1 MFLGSFIDVATVKP
15 AVEVADIF
23 RLHFDD
29 YLKLYH
35 CTPEEFAAVQ
45 AIIQCRTA
53 ALGGHIRTCDGC
65 GKFQIGYNS
74 CNNRNCPKCGAFEKA
89 QWLTKQAARL
99 LPVPHFHGVFTLDH
113 LVNPLAAVNPE
124 AIYDLLFQTANRVLK
139 QFATKYLGGQI
150 GMTAVLHTWGQTM
163 QHHIHLHCM
172 ITGGAL
178 VETES
183 GYEWRASRPGFLV
196 PVVELSAAF
205 RDAFC
210 KGLLR
215 LHKQG
220 ELRLVGECAEV
231 DVEQLVAQMQAKKWE
246 VYLGAPPE
254 QAKVEDLLGY
264 FSRYI
269 HRTAISN
276 RRIVKLEAGQVTF
289 AYYDNKER
297 DAEGQGKPKVMTLP
311 AVEFIRRFLQHVLPF
326 QYKRVRHFGL
336 YASCNKLW
344 RQAVRL
350 LVGQRFEQPE
360 VPKLQLGEWLQS
372 LGIADAFRCPF
383 CGEGTMRLGREFAP
397 IRGFALWLLTLLGLP
412 VFGQEAAT

>member
-1 MFLGSFIDVATVKP
+1 
-15 AVEVADIF
+15 
-23 RLHFDD
+23 
-29 YLKLYH
+29 
-35 CTPEEFAAVQ
+35 
-45 AIIQCRTA
+45 
-53 ALGGHIRTCDGC
+53 
-65 GKFQIGYNS
+65 
-74 CNNRNCPKCGAFEKA
+74 
-89 QWLTKQAARL
+89 
-99 LPVPHFHGVFTLDH
+99 
-113 LVNPLAAVNPE
+113 
-124 AIYDLLFQTANRVLK
+124 
-139 QFATKYLGGQI
+139 
-150 GMTAVLHTWGQTM
+150 M
-163 QHHIHLHCM
+163 QHHTHLHCM

-178 VETES
+178 VETAD
-183 GYEWRASRPGFLV
+183 GYEWRASALGFLL

-205 RDAFC
+205 RAQRAPAFC
-210 KGLLR
+210 KGLR
-215 LHKQG
+215 KLHKQG
-220 ELRLVGECAEV
+220 ELRLVGECAGV
-231 DVEQLVAQMQAKKWE
+231 DVEQLVDAMQAKKWE

-254 QAKVEDLLGY
+254 KAKVEDLLGY

-276 RRIVKLEAGQVTF
+276 RRIVKLAAGQVTF
-289 AYYDNKER
+289 EYFDNKER

-336 YASCNKLW
+336 YASSNKLW

-372 LGIADAFRCPF
+372 LGITDAFRCPF

-412 VFGQEAAT
+412 VLGQEAST

>member
-1 MFLGSFIDVATVKP
+1 MFLNSVIDVATIKP
-15 AVEVADIF
+15 ALEVADIF

-89 QWLTKQAARL
+89 QWLAKQAARL

-139 QFATKYLGGQI
+139 QFATKYLGGEI
-150 GMTAVLHTWGQTM
+150 GWTAVLHTWGQTM

-178 VETES
+178 VETAE
-183 GYEWRASRPGFLV
+183 GYEWRASTPGFLL
-196 PVVELSAAF
+196 PVVELSAVF

-220 ELRLVGECAEV
+220 ELRLVGECAGV

-254 QAKVEDLLGY
+254 KAKVEDLLGY

-276 RRIVKLEAGQVTF
+276 RRIVKLAAGQVAF
-289 AYYDNKER
+289 EYYDNRER

-344 RQAVRL
+344 RQAVRV

-360 VPKLQLGEWLQS
+360 IPKLQLGEWLQS
-372 LGIADAFRCPF
+372 LGITDAFRCPF
-383 CGEGTMRLGREFAP
+383 CGARAGRSS
-397 IRGFALWLLTLLGLP
+397 
-412 VFGQEAAT
+412 